1 MVHSQALI
9 QLYRRLE
16 RKVNRL
22 LGDAPD
28 RSVNAI
34 MNAIERERGRYVSKD
49 NYRRIQRFF
58 EKMDSLKKN
67 KSDIK
72 NEQEFEDL
80 FMEMSWVSD
89 HV

>member
-1 MVHSQALI
+1 
-9 QLYRRLE
+9 
-16 RKVNRL
+16 
-22 LGDAPD
+22 PD

-34 MNAIERERGRYVSKD
+34 MNAIERERGRYITKE
-49 NYRRIQRFF
+49 NYKRIQRFF

-72 NEQEFEDL
+72 NEREFEDL

-89 HV
+89 NV